1 MTKLQEDIIEIYNN
15 LVLFNHDTL
24 VADNPIPITVK
35 FEKESNSVLFEQHGK
50 SVRLGLPIYYSLG
63 LDDVKCSYLL
73 PKDYDYLMS
82 SLSGL
87 VAGGKLLD
95 DRVCL
100 SPENYGFD
108 VYCVDLRQFWTGP
121 DVIGRIRFVSG
132 NSWLFRFITKR
143 KYKL

>member
-1 MTKLQEDIIEIYNN
+1 
-15 LVLFNHDTL
+15 
-24 VADNPIPITVK
+24 
-35 FEKESNSVLFEQHGK
+35 
-50 SVRLGLPIYYSLG
+50 
-63 LDDVKCSYLL
+63 
-73 PKDYDYLMS
+73 MS

-87 VAGGKLLD
+87 VAGGKLLE

-121 DVIGRIRFVSG
+121 DVIGKIRFVSG